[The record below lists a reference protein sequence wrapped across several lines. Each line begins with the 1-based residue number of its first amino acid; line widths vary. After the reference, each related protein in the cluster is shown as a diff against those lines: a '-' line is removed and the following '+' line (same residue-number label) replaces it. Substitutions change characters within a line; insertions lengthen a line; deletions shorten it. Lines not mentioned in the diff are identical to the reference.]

1 MSDIVVIGSLNA
13 DFVVTVKSAP
23 GGGETVTGESL
34 TLYCGGKGANQA
46 YAAAKLGGS
55 VAMIGRVGDDAHG
68 AAQIRNLESA
78 GVAIKGIQSIG
89 GATTGSAFIVVDA
102 EAENRI
108 IVVPGANGA
117 FCREAF
123 AEEASLLEGASLAL
137 LQLETP
143 LETVAAALDAARG
156 QGVKT
161 ILDPAPAQ
169 ALTNEILER
178 VDYLTPNVSELRA
191 LTGDPLPD
199 EADEKRIALLGR
211 RLIEAGAGKVIV
223 KLGAAGALLIDGSEA
238 SRVSGYKVDAVDTTA
253 AGDCFNAAFA
263 VALGRGDREVE
274 AIRFACAAAAVSVTR
289 PGAQESMPSLKEVKA
304 LQKKRDK
311 G

>member
-1 MSDIVVIGSLNA
+1 MSEIVVIGSLNA
-13 DFVVTVKSAP
+13 DFVVKVESAP

-34 TLYCGGKGANQA
+34 NIYCGGKGANQA

-55 VAMIGRVGDDAHG
+55 AAMIGRVGDDAHG
-68 AAQIRNLESA
+68 AAQIQNLESV
-78 GVAIKGIQSIG
+78 GVSIEGIQAIG
-89 GATTGSAFIVVDA
+89 GSVTGSAFIVVDA

-117 FCREAF
+117 FSREAF
-123 AEEASLLEGASLAL
+123 EEEESVLEGAFLAL
-137 LQLETP
+137 LQLESP
-143 LETVAAALDAARG
+143 LETVAAALEAARG
-156 QGVKT
+156 RGVKT

-199 EADEKRIALLGR
+199 EDEEKRIALLGR

-223 KLGAAGALLIDGSEA
+223 KLGAAGAFLIDGSEA
-238 SRVSGYKVDAVDTTA
+238 SRVNGYKVDAVDTTA

-263 VALGRGDREVE
+263 VALGRGDSEVE
-274 AIRFACAAAAVSVTR
+274 AIRFACAAAALSVTR
-289 PGAQESMPSLKEVKA
+289 SGAQESMPSLKEVKA
-304 LQKKRDK
+304 FQKERDK